1 MKMQKLLLTSTTL
14 VASVFLL
21 ISCGKQQEKQL
32 SQSSSSSQTV
42 QTSKSDDKSEAK
54 VVQSA
59 SQDETDVTSAS
70 SEAQPKNETKSDT
83 KDPATPAAGID
94 VNALAA
100 GDFSTVAG
108 TWQNDLG
115 DQFVIDGNG
124 STVLKRSSG
133 EVIDNNTFYN
143 GRVDNNKYVVSFG
156 YYSSGSSDP
165 LFFIPEGAALPLTGN
180 PAPKEQLQLGS
191 DAITASQHPYYRVSN
206 Q

>member
-1 MKMQKLLLTSTTL
+1 MKNAKFLLTSTTL
-14 VASVFLL
+14 IASVLLL
-21 ISCGKQQEKQL
+21 ISCGKQQDKQL

-42 QTSKSDDKSEAK
+42 QPSKSDVKSEAK

-59 SQDETDVTSAS
+59 RQDETDVASAS
-70 SEAQPKNETKSDT
+70 SEAQSKNEIKSDT
-83 KDPATPAAGID
+83 EAPATPAAGID

-156 YYSSGSSDP
+156 YYSAGSSDP

-206 Q
+206 

>member
-1 MKMQKLLLTSTTL
+1 MKNAKFLLTSTTL

-21 ISCGKQQEKQL
+21 ISCGNQQEKQT

-42 QTSKSDDKSEAK
+42 QTSKSDVKSESKAI
-54 VVQSA
+54 QSA
-59 SQDETDVTSAS
+59 SQDETDVASAS

-83 KDPATPAAGID
+83 KDPAHP
-94 VNALAA
+94 AA
-100 GDFSTVAG
+100 GDFSSVSG

-206 Q
+206 

>member
-42 QTSKSDDKSEAK
+42 QASKSDDKSEAK

-59 SQDETDVTSAS
+59 SQDETDVASAS

-206 Q
+206 

>member
-1 MKMQKLLLTSTTL
+1 MKNAKLMFLATALASSIVLLGACS
-14 VASVFLL
+14 
-21 ISCGKQQEKQL
+21 KQQDKKL

-59 SQDETDVTSAS
+59 SQDETDVASAS

-115 DQFVIDGNG
+115 DVI
-124 STVLKRSSG
+124 VL
-133 EVIDNNTFYN
+133 NNQ
-143 GRVDNNKYVVSFG
+143 GVVSHTLNG
-156 YYSSGSSDP
+156 KESSDYTLLKGQVSDGSYVSTLAYTAGSSSATF
-165 LFFIPEGAALPLTGN
+165 LVIPEGAVLPDIGN
-180 PAPKEQLQLGS
+180 ENPKAQIRVGQ

-206 Q
+206 

>member
-1 MKMQKLLLTSTTL
+1 MKNAKFLLTSTTL

-59 SQDETDVTSAS
+59 SQDETDVASAS

-143 GRVDNNKYVVSFG
+143 GRVDNNKYVVSFA

-206 Q
+206 

>member
-1 MKMQKLLLTSTTL
+1 MKNAKFLLTSTTL

-21 ISCGKQQEKQL
+21 ISCGKQQEKQT

-42 QTSKSDDKSEAK
+42 QTSKSDVKSESKAI
-54 VVQSA
+54 QSA
-59 SQDETDVTSAS
+59 SQDETDVASAS

-83 KDPATPAAGID
+83 KAPATPATSID

-115 DQFVIDGNG
+115 DQFVIDVNG

-206 Q
+206 

>member
-1 MKMQKLLLTSTTL
+1 MKNAKLMFLATALASSIILLG
-14 VASVFLL
+14 A
-21 ISCGKQQEKQL
+21 CGKQQEKQL
-32 SQSSSSSQTV
+32 PQSSSSSQTV

-59 SQDETDVTSAS
+59 SQDETDVASAS

-115 DQFVIDGNG
+115 DAI
-124 STVLKRSSG
+124 VL
-133 EVIDNNTFYN
+133 NNQ
-143 GRVDNNKYVVSFG
+143 GVVSHTLNG
-156 YYSSGSSDP
+156 KESSDYTLLKGQVSDGSYVSTLAYTAGSSSATF
-165 LFFIPEGAALPLTGN
+165 LVIPEGAVLPDTGN
-180 PAPKEQLQLGS
+180 ENPKAQIRVGQ

-206 Q
+206 

>member
-1 MKMQKLLLTSTTL
+1 MKNAKFLLTSTTL

-21 ISCGKQQEKQL
+21 ISCGKQQEKQT

-42 QTSKSDDKSEAK
+42 QTSKSDVKSESKAI
-54 VVQSA
+54 QSA
-59 SQDETDVTSAS
+59 SQDETDVASAS

-83 KDPATPAAGID
+83 KAPATPAEGID

-115 DQFVIDGNG
+115 DQFVIDVNG

-165 LFFIPEGAALPLTGN
+165 LFFIPEGAVLPLTGN

-206 Q
+206 

>member
-83 KDPATPAAGID
+83 KDPATPAASID

-206 Q
+206 

>member
-1 MKMQKLLLTSTTL
+1 MKNAKFLLTSTTL

-21 ISCGKQQEKQL
+21 ISCGKQQEKQT

-42 QTSKSDDKSEAK
+42 QTSKSDVKSESKAI
-54 VVQSA
+54 QSA
-59 SQDETDVTSAS
+59 SQDETDVASAS

-94 VNALAA
+94 VNALAT

-115 DQFVIDGNG
+115 DQFVINGNG

-143 GRVDNNKYVVSFG
+143 GRVDNNKYVVSFA

-191 DAITASQHPYYRVSN
+191 DAITASQYPYYRVSN
-206 Q
+206 

>member
-1 MKMQKLLLTSTTL
+1 MKNAKFLLTSTTL

-59 SQDETDVTSAS
+59 SQDETDVASAS

-191 DAITASQHPYYRVSN
+191 DAITASRHPYYRVSN
-206 Q
+206 

>member
-42 QTSKSDDKSEAK
+42 QASKSDDKSEAK

-59 SQDETDVTSAS
+59 SQDETDVASAS

-83 KDPATPAAGID
+83 KDPATPATSID

-206 Q
+206 

>member
-59 SQDETDVTSAS
+59 SQDETDVASAS

-206 Q
+206 

>member
-59 SQDETDVTSAS
+59 SQDETDVASAS

-83 KDPATPAAGID
+83 KDPATPAAVID

-206 Q
+206 

>member
-1 MKMQKLLLTSTTL
+1 MKNAKFLLTSTTL

-21 ISCGKQQEKQL
+21 ISCGKQQEKQT

-42 QTSKSDDKSEAK
+42 QTSKSDVKSESKAI
-54 VVQSA
+54 QSA
-59 SQDETDVTSAS
+59 SQDETDVASAS

-83 KDPATPAAGID
+83 KDSATPAAGID

-115 DQFVIDGNG
+115 DQFVIDVNG

-165 LFFIPEGAALPLTGN
+165 LFFIPEGAVLPDTGN
-180 PAPKEQLQLGS
+180 ENPKAQIRVGQ

-206 Q
+206 

>member
-1 MKMQKLLLTSTTL
+1 MKNAKFLLTSTTL

-21 ISCGKQQEKQL
+21 ISCGKQQEKQT

-42 QTSKSDDKSEAK
+42 QTSKSDVKSESKAI
-54 VVQSA
+54 QSA
-59 SQDETDVTSAS
+59 SQDETDVALAS

-191 DAITASQHPYYRVSN
+191 DAITASRHPYYRVAD
-206 Q
+206 

>member
-1 MKMQKLLLTSTTL
+1 MKNAKLMFLATALTS
-14 VASVFLL
+14 SIILL
-21 ISCGKQQEKQL
+21 GACSKQQDKQT

-42 QTSKSDDKSEAK
+42 QTSKSDSKSEAK
-54 VVQSA
+54 AVPSA
-59 SQDETDVTSAS
+59 SPDETDAASVS

-115 DQFVIDGNG
+115 DAI
-124 STVLKRSSG
+124 VL
-133 EVIDNNTFYN
+133 NNQ
-143 GRVDNNKYVVSFG
+143 GVVSHTLNG
-156 YYSSGSSDP
+156 KESSDYTLLKGQVSDGSYVSTLAYTAGSSSTTF
-165 LFFIPEGAALPLTGN
+165 LVIPEGAVLPDTGN
-180 PAPKEQLQLGS
+180 ENPKSQIRVGQ

-206 Q
+206 

>member
-32 SQSSSSSQTV
+32 PQSSSSSQTV

-59 SQDETDVTSAS
+59 SQDETDVASAS

-206 Q
+206 

>member
-1 MKMQKLLLTSTTL
+1 MKNAKLLLTSTTL

-21 ISCGKQQEKQL
+21 ISCGKQQEKQT

-42 QTSKSDDKSEAK
+42 QTSKSDVKSESKAI
-54 VVQSA
+54 QSA
-59 SQDETDVTSAS
+59 SQDETDVASAS

-83 KDPATPAAGID
+83 KAPATPAMSID

-143 GRVDNNKYVVSFG
+143 GRVDNKYVVSFG
-156 YYSSGSSDP
+156 YYSSGSGDP

-206 Q
+206 

>member
-1 MKMQKLLLTSTTL
+1 MKMQKLLFTSIAL
-14 VASVFLL
+14 ISSVFLL
-21 ISCGKQQEKQL
+21 ISCGKQQDKKL

-42 QTSKSDDKSEAK
+42 QTSKSDVKSEAK

-59 SQDETDVTSAS
+59 SQDETDVASAS

-94 VNALAA
+94 VDALAA

-115 DQFVIDGNG
+115 DAI
-124 STVLKRSSG
+124 VL
-133 EVIDNNTFYN
+133 NNQ
-143 GRVDNNKYVVSFG
+143 GVVSHTLNG
-156 YYSSGSSDP
+156 KESSDYTLLKGQVSDGSYVSTLAYTAGSSSATF
-165 LFFIPEGAALPLTGN
+165 LVIPEGAVLPDTGN
-180 PAPKEQLQLGS
+180 ENPKSQIRVGQ

-206 Q
+206 

>member
-1 MKMQKLLLTSTTL
+1 MKMQKLLFTSIAL
-14 VASVFLL
+14 ISSVFLL
-21 ISCGKQQEKQL
+21 ISCGKQQDKKL

-42 QTSKSDDKSEAK
+42 QTSKSDVKSEAK

-59 SQDETDVTSAS
+59 SQDETDVASAS

-115 DQFVIDGNG
+115 DVI
-124 STVLKRSSG
+124 VL
-133 EVIDNNTFYN
+133 NNQ
-143 GRVDNNKYVVSFG
+143 GVVSHTLNG
-156 YYSSGSSDP
+156 KESSDYTLLKGQVSDGSYVSTLAYTAGSSSATF
-165 LFFIPEGAALPLTGN
+165 LVIPEGAVLPDTGN
-180 PAPKEQLQLGS
+180 ENPKSQIRVGQ

-206 Q
+206 